1 MPPLYQFDFGSGA
14 PEPGYMKVTHES
26 LYREDL
32 GYGFTDLSRVASRE
46 RGEQGA
52 LRGGF
57 CIPLGTAFIV
67 NVPSGNYDVAL
78 TIGDAIAPT
87 ETTVKA
93 GSGRLMLHK
102 VRTEAGQFTRR
113 SFAVHVHDGRLRLV
127 FSGSAPRINAL
138 VVTPSPN
145 TTTVFLVGDSTVTD
159 EAEDNFP
166 YAGWGMMLPH
176 YFKPGVAVANYAKSG
191 RSSKSFH
198 DEGRLAPVLAAMK
211 PHDYLLIQFGH
222 NDQKTDAE
230 RYTDP
235 ETTYK
240 EWLKV
245 YVDAAREKGAYP
257 ILVTSVHRRYFAG
270 DGTLI
275 DTHKE
280 YLTAVRE
287 LAAAEGVPLIDLAE
301 KSRRLFEE
309 LGPEATKSV
318 FLWAVPGE
326 YASLPDGAEDNTH
339 FHEQGALRIAALV
352 AEGLKELQLL
362 PLMLYMK

>member
-1 MPPLYQFDFGSGA
+1 MPALHQFDFGSGA
-14 PEPGYMKVTHES
+14 PEPGYTKITHES
-26 LYREDL
+26 LYREEL

-46 RGEQGA
+46 RGEPDT

-57 CIPLGTAFIV
+57 CIPLGTAFV
-67 NVPSGNYDVAL
+67 VDVPNGIYDVAL

-87 ETTVKA
+87 ETSVRA
-93 GSGRLMLHK
+93 CSRPVLHK
-102 VRTEAGQFTRR
+102 VRTEEGQFTKR
-113 SFAVHVHDGRLRLV
+113 SFAVHVKDGRLRLT

-138 VVTPSPN
+138 VITPSPS
-145 TTTVFLVGDSTVTD
+145 TTAVFLVGDSTVTD
-159 EAEDNFP
+159 EGEDNFP
-166 YAGWGMMLPH
+166 YAGWGMMLST
-176 YFKPGVAVANYAKSG
+176 YFKSGVAVANYAKSG

-198 DEGRLAPVLAAMK
+198 DEGRLAPVLEAMK

-230 RYTDP
+230 RHTDP
-235 ETTYK
+235 ATTYK

-245 YVDAAREKGAYP
+245 YIDAAREREAHP
-257 ILVTSVHRRYFAG
+257 ILVTSVHRRYFAE

-287 LAAAEGVPLIDLAE
+287 LAEEEGVPLIDLAE

-309 LGPEATKSV
+309 LGPEATKSI
-318 FLWAVPGE
+318 FLWAAPGE
-326 YASLPDGAEDNTH
+326 YATLPDGAEDNTH
-339 FHEQGALRIAALV
+339 FHERGAAKIAGLV
-352 AEGLKELQLL
+352 AEGLKELQLM
-362 PLMLYMK
+362 PLMVYMK